1 MGGPEIVFNSR
12 VSRRPNARMA
22 ENAMLF
28 EKADVINSNHRIEY
42 PSWPS
47 TVRQTNDHIALY
59 ICLTCVLGLLELIR

>member
-28 EKADVINSNHRIEY
+28 EKAEGTRERERRAAVI
-42 PSWPS
+42 
-47 TVRQTNDHIALY
+47 
-59 ICLTCVLGLLELIR
+59 